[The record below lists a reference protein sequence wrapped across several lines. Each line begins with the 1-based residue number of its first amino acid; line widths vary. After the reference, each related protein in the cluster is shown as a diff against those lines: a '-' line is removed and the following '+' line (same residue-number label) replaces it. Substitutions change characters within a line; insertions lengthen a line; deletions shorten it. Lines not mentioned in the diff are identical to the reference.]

1 MFISKK
7 EKSEI
12 ENRLLTLEVRVDQL
26 ARSLNALHDIK
37 TMSSKTS
44 SLSLRRVKKT
54 KEEKLEA
61 RRIYARKYYA
71 RKQAEKVQS

>member
-1 MFISKK
+1 VFISKK
-7 EKSEI
+7 EKADI
-12 ENRLLTLEVRVDQL
+12 ESRLLTLEARVVLL

-37 TMSSKTS
+37 TISSKTS
-44 SLSLRRVKKT
+44 SLRRVKKT

-61 RRIYARKYYA
+61 RRIYAREYYA